1 MNENKKRLTASE
13 RESLMRLNVAREIL
27 TTEPNGYLKER
38 SKLVPGA
45 RRDMAMMAAKIRKMM
60 PGFEATIPA
69 DQMMTYL
76 RNLHSASY
84 MIGMRRPGKQ
94 HLDEVNYGIWLPY
107 EVLNALLAGCHD
119 HCMMCNA
126 DIVGQKRCRLRK
138 ALATIP
144 NDSEE
149 RSDGGCPYF
158 ELM

>member
-1 MNENKKRLTASE
+1 MNETKKRLTASE

-27 TTEPNGYLKER
+27 VQEPAHMR
-38 SKLVPGA
+38 ARTASVPGA
-45 RRDMAMMAAKIRKMM
+45 KRDLAMMAAKIRKVMD
-60 PGFEATIPA
+60 GFEATIPA
-69 DQMMTYL
+69 DQMMTYI
-76 RNLHSASY
+76 RNLNSASY
-84 MIGMRRPGKQ
+84 MIGVRYPGPQKR
-94 HLDEVNYGIWLPY
+94 DDVNYGLWIPY